1 MSKVSKQQ
9 QIEETHA
16 YRLPQP
22 SKGTMTFKEFLV
34 VEALLAQA
42 DEWRVEQDEDG
53 LVHLIDGEQTIRATM
68 SAREWQTLCARNN
81 MAGVHEGVFDAVRT
95 GAAYARGA
103 AAQFRPA
110 MKSMRQS
117 GQADAIKRKA
127 VLVAANAA
135 QQIKKL
141 GPKAQQA
148 LVNLLNKM
156 GSDGQ
161 LGLQL
166 YVQGGKLAAQQQDNI
181 DVVPAAFR
189 AQGKPK
195 VVQTKGRPAGEF
207 SYAWP
212 GKTESAN
219 ISDEVIEEAVGA
231 FLKGVGKFAAKK
243 INDKLEQSISPSVR
257 TMMDMWQA
265 GKLSS
270 AQATVVKIAQQLV
283 KYAKALQ
290 QLQQG
295 A

>member
-1 MSKVSKQQ
+1 
-9 QIEETHA
+9 
-16 YRLPQP
+16 
-22 SKGTMTFKEFLV
+22 MTFKEFLV

-135 QQIKKL
+135 QQIKKF

-189 AQGKPK
+189 TQGKPR
-195 VVQTKGRPAGEF
+195 VVQTKGRPGEF
-207 SYAWP
+207 SYAWSE
-212 GKTESAN
+212 KTESVD
-219 ISDEVIEEAVGA
+219 IPDEVIEEAVGA
-231 FLKGVGKFAAKK
+231 FLKGAGRYVAKK
-243 INDKLEQSISPSVR
+243 IDNRLEQSISPGVR
-257 TMMDMWQA
+257 NMMNMWQA

-270 AQATVVKIAQQLV
+270 AQATIVNIAQQLV